1 MAVRCPVCYGMD
13 LSYAG
18 DGWATC
24 RACGARSAPTWAAT
38 LAPTPAAAESA
49 GTSPGH
55 GRAAVRWRRA
65 LAYGSA
71 ATLLGAVLWGAAI
84 WFRGYLLG
92 FVAIPIAL
100 LVAFGLERGAGR
112 ADGKLPV
119 LAGGLTMAAVFLG
132 ELIFLLLLFSDG
144 KLGPIDLPADYVANL
159 VARSTLPSYVFAGGG
174 AVVAAAYLR
183 DRGRARGPRGR
194 SPKGSADAPRS

>member
-1 MAVRCPVCYGMD
+1 VGDVPGLRRPVRPDVG
-13 LSYAG
+13 G
-18 DGWATC
+18 DPRPHPG
-24 RACGARSAPTWAAT
+24 RGRERRDIPGAR
-38 LAPTPAAAESA
+38 E
-49 GTSPGH
+49 
-55 GRAAVRWRRA
+55 GRRPLEEGPR
-65 LAYGSA
+65 YGSA